1 MPPAAVRHDAC
12 QDTPLAASLVV
23 VLGARHVYV
32 VGDPVTVAV
41 TQPAGS
47 LMQVGCSGALLR
59 FGYRTQ
65 DQLPNQI
72 HRMVALYRLS
82 AA

>member
-12 QDTPLAASLVV
+12 QDAPLAASLVV
-23 VLGARHVYV
+23 YLGGQHV
-32 VGDPVTVAV
+32 VGEPVTVAV

-47 LMQVGCSGALLR
+47 LMQAGCFGALLR
-59 FGYRTQ
+59 FGYRAQ

-82 AA
+82 TA